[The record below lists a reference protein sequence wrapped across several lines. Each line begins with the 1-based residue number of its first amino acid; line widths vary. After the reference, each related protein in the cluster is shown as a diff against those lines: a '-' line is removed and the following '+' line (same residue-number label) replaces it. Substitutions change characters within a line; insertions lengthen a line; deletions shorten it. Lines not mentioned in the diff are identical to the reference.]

1 MSSGTTMSN
10 GSLDHAS
17 SSNDNSHWRVSRRKL
32 DGSTITSTVLPP
44 SLFSSFAL
52 SPVSSSSIECKEHE
66 SLFPTEDEGPALFS
80 SKEDNSLSS
89 VSAHSSS
96 LSCEPNVSPPNF
108 CSSSTC
114 AVTIALCASIFI
126 VSRLSMVS
134 ISDAIRL
141 ISECTA
147 SILECN
153 TSILESKGTTF
164 VSILT
169 LTVSVTAA
177 MSLMHFSTFW
187 CNALFSAHCL
197 SAAATIHA

>member
-17 SSNDNSHWRVSRRKL
+17 SSNDTSRARDR
-32 DGSTITSTVLPP
+32 DGSTMTSTVLPP

-126 VSRLSMVS
+126 VNRLSMFSVS
-134 ISDAIRL
+134 LAMIL
-141 ISECTA
+141 IPEFTRS
-147 SILECN
+147 SLESN
-153 TSILESKGTTF
+153 TLILESKGRTF
-164 VSILT
+164 KSVLT
-169 LTVSVTAA
+169 LTVSVAAA
-177 MSLMHFSTFW
+177 MSWIHCSTFR
-187 CNALFSAHCL
+187 CNALISAHCV